1 MELNKFNKGNT
12 YKNRGMFLEYL
23 INESN
28 KYYLMNNIGV
38 IYKKPTPIQVVKI
51 NNQNKIIEAYFK
63 ESSTS
68 DYNGLYKKKYIDFE
82 AKQTESNTSFPLSN
96 YTKNELSH
104 LYKIEENGGVAFTI
118 IYFKNLN
125 LFYLYEIK
133 KMKEYLKDNQR
144 KSIPLKE
151 IKEKGYLINQ
161 KLNIPLDYLSILD
174 LFINHY

>member
-1 MELNKFNKGNT
+1 MYLNRLDNINT
-12 YKNRGMFLEYL
+12 FKNRGMFLENL

-68 DYNGLYKKKYIDFE
+68 DYNGLYKNKYIDFE
-82 AKQTESNTSFPLSN
+82 AKTTESNTSFPLSN
-96 YTKNELSH
+96 YTKNELFH
-104 LYKIEENGGVAFTI
+104 LYKIDELGGVAFTI

-125 LFYLYEIK
+125 QFYLYEIK
-133 KMKEYLKDNQR
+133 HMKNYLKDNTR
-144 KSIPLKE
+144 KSIKIDE
-151 IKEKGYLINQ
+151 IKEKGYLIPQ
-161 KLNIPLDYLSILD
+161 KLNIPLDYLNVLD
-174 LFINHY
+174 KLINSY